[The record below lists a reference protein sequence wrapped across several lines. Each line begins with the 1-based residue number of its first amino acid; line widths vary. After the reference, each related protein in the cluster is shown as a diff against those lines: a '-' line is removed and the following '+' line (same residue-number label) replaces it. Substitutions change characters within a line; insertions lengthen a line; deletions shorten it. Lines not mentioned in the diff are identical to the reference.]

1 MSGAT
6 LAAPVHEH
14 ARRLAARSLTLAL
27 RSAQALV
34 VPALLLAAWHR
45 ASQQSDVNAYIFVSL
60 QAIGDAVAELWQSG
74 ELWICVKAS
83 LQRTLSGLAL
93 GATLG
98 IATGSLMAVSRWAE
112 RLIGPLYHA
121 LRQVPLLGLVP
132 LLSLWF
138 GTGDT
143 AKLLMVVLAAFY
155 PTVLNTFEGMRQIS
169 ERQREVGAM
178 LTLGRWQTFR
188 LILLPA
194 SRPAIATGLSHAI
207 AFAWLSSMGAELLLT
222 AGAGLG
228 SLLLIGQNAGRME
241 LVIVAVA
248 LISLLGYAM
257 NLGFGL
263 AARRW
268 LQLRGRGAR

>member
-1 MSGAT
+1 MS
-6 LAAPVHEH
+6 AASPPS
-14 ARRLAARSLTLAL
+14 APRLARVLTLAV
-27 RSAQALV
+27 RVAQALV
-34 VPALLLAAWHR
+34 LPGLLLAAWHH
-45 ASQQSDVNAYIFVSL
+45 ASQQSDMSAYIFVSL
-60 QAIGDAVAELWQSG
+60 PAIGDAFDELAASG
-74 ELWICVKAS
+74 ELWISIRAS
-83 LQRTLSGLAL
+83 LLRTLAGLVV
-93 GATLG
+93 GATAG
-98 IATGSLMAVSRWAE
+98 IAIGSLMGISRWAE

-155 PTVLNTFEGMRQIS
+155 PTVLNTFEGLRQVD

-178 LTLGRWQTFR
+178 LTLGRLQTFR

-194 SRPAIATGLSHAI
+194 SMPAIATGVSHAI
-207 AFAWLSSMGAELLLT
+207 AFAWLASMGAELLMS

-228 SLLLIGQNAGRME
+228 SLLTVGQNSGRME

-248 LISLLGYAM
+248 LISALGYFI
-257 NLGFGL
+257 NLGFGRL
-263 AARRW
+263 AERG
-268 LQLRGRGAR
+268 LRAHGRGGD

>member
-1 MSGAT
+1 MSTASLPST
-6 LAAPVHEH
+6 PTPASALAPAVR
-14 ARRLAARSLTLAL
+14 A
-27 RSAQALV
+27 AQALV
-34 VPALLLAAWHR
+34 VPALLLLAWHHAAQR
-45 ASQQSDVNAYIFVSL
+45 SDVNAYIFVSL
-60 QAIGDAVAELWQSG
+60 PTIGDAFVELATSG
-74 ELWICVKAS
+74 ELWISVRAS
-83 LQRTLSGLAL
+83 LLRTLTGLAV
-93 GATLG
+93 GAAAG
-98 IATGSLMAVSRWAE
+98 IAIGSLMGISRWAE

-155 PTVLNTFEGMRQIS
+155 PTVLNTFEGLRQVD

-178 LTLGRWQTFR
+178 LTLGRLQTFR

-194 SRPAIATGLSHAI
+194 STPAIVTGVSHAI
-207 AFAWLSSMGAELLLT
+207 AFAWLASMGAELLMS

-228 SLLLIGQNAGRME
+228 SLLTVGQNSGRME
-241 LVIVAVA
+241 LVIVAVV
-248 LISLLGYAM
+248 LISVLGYLI

-263 AARRW
+263 LAGYW
-268 LQLRGRGAR
+268 LRTHGRVAG

>member
-1 MSGAT
+1 
-6 LAAPVHEH
+6 
-14 ARRLAARSLTLAL
+14 RRRAGRGLTLAL
-27 RSAQALV
+27 RAAQALV

-45 ASQQSDVNAYIFVSL
+45 ASQRSDVDAYIFVSL
-60 QAIGDAVAELWQSG
+60 HAIRDAFVELWSSG
-74 ELWICVKAS
+74 ELWIGIRGS
-83 LQRTLSGLAL
+83 LLRTLSGLAI
-93 GATLG
+93 GASLG

-143 AKLLMVVLAAFY
+143 AKLVMVTLAAFY
-155 PTVLNTFEGMRQIS
+155 PTVLNTFDGMRQVS

-194 SRPAIATGLSHAI
+194 SRPAIVTGLSHAI
-207 AFAWLSSMGAELLLT
+207 AFAWLASMGGELLLA

-228 SLLLIGQNAGRME
+228 SILLIGQNAGRME
-241 LVIVAVA
+241 LVIVAVV
-248 LISLLGYAM
+248 LISLLGYLM
-257 NLGFGL
+257 NLGFGWL
-263 AARRW
+263 ARRW
-268 LQLRGRGAR
+268 LLGRGPVC